1 MDTDDEFRQYIL
13 VTDALLEQASREQL
27 VEALKLLA
35 LNMGYLVQRYGDV
48 PQDLLL
54 RMTQA
59 ETLTD
64 ETRDLVITSMRHLL
78 GLLGSVMAQ
87 GVEDETRH

>member
-13 VTDALLEQASREQL
+13 VADAFLEQASREQL
-27 VEALKLLA
+27 VEALKLLS
-35 LNMGYLVQRYGDV
+35 LNFGYLVQRYGDV

-59 ETLTD
+59 ATLTE

-78 GLLGSVMAQ
+78 GLLGSILAL
-87 GVEDETRH
+87 GDEDETRH